1 MDQVQE
7 LPHDITD
14 DSLGKKA
21 VDLAVSRWGRLGGM
35 VLNHGTLRSIDKVEL
50 QRKIQTT
57 RTAVLRSTFSSASR
71 WSVL

>member
-21 VDLAVSRWGRLGGM
+21 VDLTVSRWGKLGGM
-35 VLNHGTLRSIDKVEL
+35 VLHHGTLISIDKVEL
-50 QRKIQTT
+50 PRMIQNT
-57 RTAVLRSTFSSASR
+57 RTAVLRSAASR
-71 WSVL
+71 CSVL